1 MLLDINPL
9 RANVVGT
16 LNSMAFVEAKHN
28 EHIADQN
35 KNIHTHTQRSAA
47 QHSTYYTLILTRESC
62 VLAESLVNSL
72 LSVCTAVAVACD
84 GSACAFFVHTTG
96 ISHAL
101 CYENLVEKN
110 IAFI

>member
-1 MLLDINPL
+1 M
-9 RANVVGT
+9 
-16 LNSMAFVEAKHN
+16 
-28 EHIADQN
+28 
-35 KNIHTHTQRSAA
+35 
-47 QHSTYYTLILTRESC
+47 
-62 VLAESLVNSL
+62 LAESLVNSL

-101 CYENLVEKN
+101 CYGNLVEKN